1 VKFSLKIFPLSFV
14 LLSQTVNAVSEEDDL
29 PTLIVS
35 ASRSDS
41 VSVPHASS
49 IKVISREEIELSGAK
64 SIPELLRGQP
74 GIYVSDFF
82 GDGSNASI
90 DMRGFGSTANANTL
104 IMIDGRKLNFATD
117 SGTLYFNA
125 IDLDNVEQVEITQGS
140 AGVLFGNM
148 AVGGVI
154 NIITRKPTDDVIEA
168 SLDIGSYN
176 SHKERIRLENLHAN
190 GWSSRLVLINKESD
204 NYRDHNDAET
214 GSASLRLD
222 KRFESGRFFAE
233 YEYLDDYIQ
242 TPGALFLDEIAEDRQ
257 QSVDAYADDY
267 QSLINNL
274 IRFGSNYQLNNENRL
289 EADVTYQDAEREFF
303 SSSRFGPNPFST
315 QERNILDMNVRWLHT
330 FASGSIVSGVDFQK
344 TDYSLVS
351 FATQKVDQ
359 NIAGLYSNLTFEIAD
374 NINLI
379 AGYRIAKVWNDI
391 YFRLGPE
398 SYTDIDDDVSVG
410 NVGLTYTSQDGL
422 TLYSRIEQN
431 YRFAKVEEHTNT
443 VDGVIGLDTQ
453 KGTNYEIG
461 FQKIAEK
468 FSISGSLFYLDL
480 EDEISFGN
488 STQFIG
494 ATGNMNLDA
503 TRRQGLSLYGDY
515 AVNENWHIGGGFDY
529 VDAQVTSGDFSGSQV
544 PEVAEKRLNVFTDYM
559 LNENL
564 TLKLDGQYIGERY
577 YGGDFENDYSQMSSF
592 TLFNLSSIYNKE
604 NYSINFKIN
613 NLFDKTYSE
622 YGVVGFA
629 AGIHPQCLGIV
640 CPSEMPSP
648 ERNLWLGVK
657 VNLSD

>member
-14 LLSQTVNAVSEEDDL
+14 LLSQTVNAVSEKDDL

-74 GIYVSDFF
+74 GVYVSDFF

-214 GSASLRLD
+214 SSASLRLD

-242 TPGALFLDEIAEDRQ
+242 TPGALFLDEIALDRN
-257 QSVDAYADDY
+257 QSALDYANDY
-267 QSLINNL
+267 QDLKSQVL
-274 IRFGSNYQLNNENRL
+274 RL
-289 EADVTYQDAEREFF
+289 A
-303 SSSRFGPNPFST
+303 
-315 QERNILDMNVRWLHT
+315 
-330 FASGSIVSGVDFQK
+330 
-344 TDYSLVS
+344 TDYSLSEQWLLEGEISYQDADREFVTSYRGLPGGVS
-351 FATQKVDQ
+351 LQDRIVTDLNTRLIYQQENIQIISGIDVQLTDYSLISSIGLQ
-359 NIAGLYSNLTFEIAD
+359 SSDLNIASIYAD
-374 NINLI
+374 AKMDLDENLI
-379 AGYRIAKVWNDI
+379 VSIGMRYAKMDNQMKN
-391 YFRLGPE
+391 
-398 SYTDIDDDVSVG
+398 SYDLVTGTNVIDDYDIEDDITIGSAGIV
-410 NVGLTYTSQDGL
+410 YIQDHAR
-422 TLYSRIEQN
+422 YFARVDQN
-431 YRFAKVEEHTNT
+431 YRFPKVEEHTNT
-443 VDGVIGLDTQ
+443 VTYEPNGLQTQ
-453 KGTNYEIG
+453 TSLTYEIG
-461 FQKIAEK
+461 AE
-468 FSISGSLFYLDL
+468 FNYDQYSFNGNLYWLDID
-480 EDEISFGN
+480 DEISYDFGGFTN
-488 STQFIG
+488 LNLDSTRRKGFSIAGDYSLSDDWIIG
-494 ATGNMNLDA
+494 AGYDFIDA
-503 TRRQGLSLYGDY
+503 
-515 AVNENWHIGGGFDY
+515 EI
-529 VDAQVTSGDFSGSQV
+529 TSGPFSGNTIPEV
-544 PEVAEKRLNVFTDYM
+544 PENLFSVFTEYQYAD
-559 LNENL
+559 NL
-564 TLKLDGQYIGERY
+564 SMRMDAYYIDNRY
-577 YGGDFENDYSQMSSF
+577 YGGDFDNNYSQMNAYSVFNFSS
-592 TLFNLSSIYNKE
+592 LYEADKYSLS
-604 NYSINFKIN
+604 FRMN
-613 NLFDKTYSE
+613 NIFDKKYSE
-622 YGVVGFA
+622 YGAIGYDENFVQRQAEFT
-629 AGIHPQCLGIV
+629 
-640 CPSEMPSP
+640 SP